1 MAMSDDPQTKIID
14 GLTHTYMKNAFIDEA
29 DKLTAALVEKGIPGK
44 LRPGRSYVW
53 RAPEFS
59 DDARG
64 RKKSREA
71 ARLGIVDIWLV
82 GEIEEAD
89 RTYRPSAPTL

>member
-1 MAMSDDPQTKIID
+1 MAMSDDPETKTID
-14 GLTHTYMKNAFIDEA
+14 GRTHTYMMNTFIDEA
-29 DKLTAALVEKGIPGK
+29 DRLIAALVEKGIPGK
-44 LRPGRSYVW
+44 LRPGRSYIW

-64 RKKSREA
+64 RKKSRGA
-71 ARLGIVDIWLV
+71 RRLGVVDIWLV

-89 RTYRPSAPTL
+89 RTYRPPTL